1 MSSINKHFLS
11 TEIKFKTY
19 HKTTHHCKYILPWS
33 LYGILHSFENNPL
46 RFQIDAFL
54 HKPKTNKWDISNKAL
69 NNKLYSIGTGKI
81 FINIINIPMI
91 AFLKCHLF
99 AHQTIFGFLLCQQS
113 VQGCQWLTSLKLS
126 KAERMIS
133 CPPLTRH
140 TAANSSNTS
149 AFVLAKSSI
158 KH

>member
-19 HKTTHHCKYILPWS
+19 HKTTHHCKCILPWS

-99 AHQTIFGFLLCQQS
+99 CTSNCFWLSLMSTVCTRLSVTYFLEVVEGGENDFMS
-113 VQGCQWLTSLKLS
+113 PTD
-126 KAERMIS
+126 
-133 CPPLTRH
+133 
-140 TAANSSNTS
+140 
-149 AFVLAKSSI
+149 
-158 KH
+158 

>member
-19 HKTTHHCKYILPWS
+19 HKTTHHCKRILPWS

-91 AFLKCHLF
+91 AFLKCHLCTSNCF
-99 AHQTIFGFLLCQQS
+99 WLSLMSTVCTRLSVTYFLEVVEGGENDFMS
-113 VQGCQWLTSLKLS
+113 PTD
-126 KAERMIS
+126 
-133 CPPLTRH
+133 
-140 TAANSSNTS
+140 
-149 AFVLAKSSI
+149 
-158 KH
+158 

>member
-1 MSSINKHFLS
+1 MAIFLLSLLLSSINKHFLS

-19 HKTTHHCKYILPWS
+19 HKTTHHCKCILPWS

-54 HKPKTNKWDISNKAL
+54 HKPKTNKWDIISNKAL

-99 AHQTIFGFLLCQQS
+99 CTSNCFWLSLMLTVCTRLSMTYFLEVVEGRENDFMS
-113 VQGCQWLTSLKLS
+113 PTD
-126 KAERMIS
+126 
-133 CPPLTRH
+133 
-140 TAANSSNTS
+140 
-149 AFVLAKSSI
+149 
-158 KH
+158 

>member
-19 HKTTHHCKYILPWS
+19 HKTTHHCKCILPWS

-99 AHQTIFGFLLCQQS
+99 CTSNCFWLSLMSTVCTRLSMTYFLEVVEGRENDFMS
-113 VQGCQWLTSLKLS
+113 PTD
-126 KAERMIS
+126 
-133 CPPLTRH
+133 
-140 TAANSSNTS
+140 
-149 AFVLAKSSI
+149 
-158 KH
+158 